1 MRITFPHLG
10 QLYIFWRALL
20 GGLGLEAVPPP
31 FSSQRTLDLG
41 ARYCPEMTCAP
52 CKLIFGN
59 YLEALERGADAVLFF
74 GGYDACRLGYSMPW
88 QAQLLREMGFEF
100 RDYSFNLRAIR
111 EDLLARIRDFAAA
124 GGASP
129 LDTLEAVRFAFAKL
143 RLTDAAER
151 QAQRLRPRET
161 RPGATDQVLRDVLAR
176 IDALP
181 PTGPPSL
188 EAQGATIL
196 ARFEAVPRDEDRP
209 VVRVGII
216 GDPYTM
222 LETFFNRGLEEELG
236 RLGVEVHRW
245 LYIGDL
251 TRWDILAGLAPN
263 PHGEPVREAA
273 QTFVGR
279 DIGGF
284 GRMTVGHAVLFA
296 RAGFDGLV
304 HLAPFECVPEVVAHN
319 VLRRLQDEIPILS
332 LTFDE
337 QTARAG
343 LVTRLEA
350 FADMLHMR
358 AGRGLRREIP
368 TRPDADRLGASM
380 PGLARAKDRSL

>member
-1 MRITFPHLG
+1 MRVTFPHLG
-10 QLYIFWRALL
+10 KLYIFWRALCR
-20 GGLGLEAVPPP
+20 GLGLEAVPPP

-41 ARYCPEMTCAP
+41 VRHCPEMTCAP

-59 YLEALERGADAVLFF
+59 YVEALETAPGADAVLFF

-88 QAQLLREMGFEF
+88 QAQLLREMGREF
-100 RDYSFNLRAIR
+100 RAYSFNLRALR
-111 EDLLARIRDFAAA
+111 EDLVARLRDLAAVND
-124 GGASP
+124 ASP
-129 LDTLEAVRFAFAKL
+129 LDTLEAVRCAFTKL

-151 QAQRLRPRET
+151 QAQWLRPREVT
-161 RPGATDQVLRDVLAR
+161 PGATNQALREALAR

-181 PTGPPSL
+181 DRAAVESQAEP
-188 EAQGATIL
+188 IL
-196 ARFEAVPRDEDRP
+196 SRFDDIDRDEDRP
-209 VVRVGII
+209 VVRVGIV

-222 LETFFNRGLEEELG
+222 LEPFFNRGLEEELG
-236 RLGVEVHRW
+236 RRGVEVHRW

-251 TRWDILAGLAPN
+251 TRWDILAGLSPN

-273 QTFVGR
+273 QAFVGQ

-284 GRMTVGHAVLFA
+284 GRLTVGHAVLFA

-304 HLAPFECVPEVVAHN
+304 HLAPFECLPEVVAHN
-319 VLRRLQDEIPILS
+319 VLRPLQEDIPILS
-332 LTFDE
+332 LSFDE

-350 FADMLHMR
+350 FADVLHMR
-358 AGRGLRREIP
+358 
-368 TRPDADRLGASM
+368 
-380 PGLARAKDRSL
+380 RAAHDHR